1 MEINK
6 EKSKTTI
13 EFSNNEL
20 LVLFD
25 WLVDFNKRDYNFNN
39 QAAEQRLLWDLEA
52 LLEKQIVEAFD
63 DNYTELL
70 DKARKKI
77 ASHSR

>member
-6 EKSKTTI
+6 EKNKTTI

-25 WLVDFNKRDYNFNN
+25 WLVDFNKRDYNFNC
-39 QAAEQRLLWDLEA
+39 QVAEQRLLWDLEA

-63 DNYTELL
+63 DNYTKLL

-77 ASHSR
+77 ANHEI